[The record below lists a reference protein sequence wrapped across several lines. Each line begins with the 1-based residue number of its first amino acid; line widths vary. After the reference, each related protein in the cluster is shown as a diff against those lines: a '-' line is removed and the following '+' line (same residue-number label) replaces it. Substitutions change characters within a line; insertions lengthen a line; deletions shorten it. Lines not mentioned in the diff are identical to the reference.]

1 MMTSRCPPLGCSQ
14 LVHEAAARWK
24 RFEGTYRDDITAI
37 ITFLPFLEQGLTED
51 DEPIEPE
58 KTAETEEGDAQS
70 THVLVNAGS
79 SMAGSS
85 MVGSSMAG
93 SSAHVLVNAGKQGL
107 IEGGTG
113 DEGQEGGGTPTIAD
127 FAARRLSVHNPYDGD
142 WSDKGDGDE
151 KEREAA
157 PEAPDTAPDTAP
169 LLAEL
174 PPPTMGPLSEA

>member
-1 MMTSRCPPLGCSQ
+1 M
-14 LVHEAAARWK
+14 
-24 RFEGTYRDDITAI
+24 
-37 ITFLPFLEQGLTED
+37 PFLEQGLTED

-58 KTAETEEGDAQS
+58 QTAETEEGDAQAA
-70 THVLVNAGS
+70 HVLVNVGS

-85 MVGSSMAG
+85 AHVLVNVGSSMAG

-113 DEGQEGGGTPTIAD
+113 DEGQEGDPGGTPTTAD

-157 PEAPDTAPDTAP
+157 PEAPDTAP

>member
-1 MMTSRCPPLGCSQ
+1 
-14 LVHEAAARWK
+14 
-24 RFEGTYRDDITAI
+24 
-37 ITFLPFLEQGLTED
+37 LPFLEQGLSED
-51 DEPIEPE
+51 DEPIEPG

-70 THVLVNAGS
+70 AHVLIN
-79 SMAGSS
+79 
-85 MVGSSMAG
+85 VGSSMAG
-93 SSAHVLVNAGKQGL
+93 SSGHVLVNAGKQGL

-113 DEGQEGGGTPTIAD
+113 DEGQEGDPAGTPTTAD

-157 PEAPDTAPDTAP
+157 PEAPDTAP

>member
-1 MMTSRCPPLGCSQ
+1 M
-14 LVHEAAARWK
+14 
-24 RFEGTYRDDITAI
+24 
-37 ITFLPFLEQGLTED
+37 PFLEQGLTED
-51 DEPIEPE
+51 DEPIEHE
-58 KTAETEEGDAQS
+58 KTAETEEGDAQAA
-70 THVLVNAGS
+70 HVLVN
-79 SMAGSS
+79 
-85 MVGSSMAG
+85 VGSSMAG

-113 DEGQEGGGTPTIAD
+113 DEGQEGDPGGTPTTAD

>member
-1 MMTSRCPPLGCSQ
+1 M
-14 LVHEAAARWK
+14 
-24 RFEGTYRDDITAI
+24 
-37 ITFLPFLEQGLTED
+37 PFLEQGLSED

-70 THVLVNAGS
+70 AHVLIN
-79 SMAGSS
+79 
-85 MVGSSMAG
+85 VGSSMAG
-93 SSAHVLVNAGKQGL
+93 SSGHVLVNAGKQGL
-107 IEGGTG
+107 IEGGPG
-113 DEGQEGGGTPTIAD
+113 DEGQEGDPGDLRRSQEGGTPTTAD

-157 PEAPDTAPDTAP
+157 PEAPDTAP